1 MLVNLYQKDLLKQIR
16 KHSMATPG
24 YAALY
29 RVPGAQQS
37 GSQDKP
43 VDNVVGEDKAP
54 TMGLYSPGTP
64 MEVQSPGQPQ
74 RLFDPSRARYAAGGL
89 TGVFEEKEVSDDPGY
104 RAYEEGG
111 IVIPELQAAQ
121 DAGMPIDMIN
131 RDEDFD
137 NDAAEEMPDIDVVS
151 DEIEQAMKVDVDTS
165 MLSMD
170 DETILEQ
177 ALEDYPQLM
186 DIIPKMLMA
195 AQPNMV
201 GGVEEFTGEGEVEGP
216 GTGTSDSVPAML
228 SDGEFVITAKAV
240 KQIGVDKLRKM
251 MKKAE
256 DDYDKDMN
264 IQEEQ
269 QMEDAPSDVMSAAYG
284 GLLNNPYK

>member
-1 MLVNLYQKDLLKQIR
+1 
-16 KHSMATPG
+16 MATPG

-37 GSQDKP
+37 GSQDKL
-43 VDNVVGEDKAP
+43 VDNVVGEEKAP
-54 TMGLYSPGTP
+54 TMGLYSAATP

-74 RLFDPSRARYAAGGL
+74 RLFDSSRARYAAGGL
-89 TGVFEEKEVSDDPGY
+89 TGAFAEKEIADDPGY
-104 RAYEEGG
+104 RAYEDGG
-111 IVIPELQAAQ
+111 IVIPELQMAQ
-121 DAGMPIDMIN
+121 EAGMPIDMLAQ
-131 RDEDFD
+131 DEEVEEDFD
-137 NDAAEEMPDIDVVS
+137 NDMAEEMPDIDVVS
-151 DEIEQAMKVDVDTS
+151 DEIEQAMDVKIDSS
-165 MLSMD
+165 MLSSN
-170 DETILEQ
+170 DETILEK
-177 ALEDYPQLM
+177 AIEDYPELM
-186 DIIPKMLMA
+186 DIIPKILVA
-195 AQPNMV
+195 TQQPSMV
-201 GGVEEFTGEGEVEGP
+201 DGVEEFTGEGEVEGP

-264 IQEEQ
+264 VQEEQ
-269 QMEDAPSDVMSAAYG
+269 QMETGSREDIMSAAYG

>member
-1 MLVNLYQKDLLKQIR
+1 
-16 KHSMATPG
+16 MATPG

-37 GSQDKP
+37 GSRDKP
-43 VDNVVGEDKAP
+43 IDNVVGEDKAP

-89 TGVFEEKEVSDDPGY
+89 TGAFEEKEVSDDPGY

-284 GLLNNPYK
+284 GLLKNPYK

>member
-1 MLVNLYQKDLLKQIR
+1 
-16 KHSMATPG
+16 MATPG

-43 VDNVVGEDKAP
+43 VENVVGEDKAP

-74 RLFDPSRARYAAGGL
+74 RLFDPSRARYASGGL
-89 TGVFEEKEVSDDPGY
+89 SSALEEKILDDPGY

-111 IVIPELQAAQ
+111 IVIPELQGAQ
-121 DAGMPIDMIN
+121 DAGMPVDMLAQ
-131 RDEDFD
+131 DEVDMRKNEMEEMSD
-137 NDAAEEMPDIDVVS
+137 EEMPDMEVESEDILDDMEVN
-151 DEIEQAMKVDVDTS
+151 VDTS
-165 MLSMD
+165 MLTAK
-170 DETILEQ
+170 DEEV
-177 ALEDYPQLM
+177 LEDAIESFPELM
-186 DIIPKMLMA
+186 EIIPKMLVA
-195 AQPNMV
+195 TGSV
-201 GGVEEFTGEGEVEGP
+201 KEFTGEGEVEGP

-264 IQEEQ
+264 VQEEQ
-269 QMEDAPSDVMSAAYG
+269 QMEDAPSDIMSAAYG

>member
-1 MLVNLYQKDLLKQIR
+1 
-16 KHSMATPG
+16 MATPG

-43 VDNVVGEDKAP
+43 IDNVVGEDKAP

-111 IVIPELQAAQ
+111 IVIPELQNKQDSGMPVDILAQNEMPEQKDVMQ
-121 DAGMPIDMIN
+121 DAPDMQMENEDMIKDMEVN
-131 RDEDFD
+131 
-137 NDAAEEMPDIDVVS
+137 
-151 DEIEQAMKVDVDTS
+151 VDTS
-165 MLSMD
+165 MLTAE
-170 DETILEQ
+170 DEEV
-177 ALEDYPQLM
+177 LEDAIESFPELM
-186 DIIPKMLMA
+186 NIIPKMLVA
-195 AQPNMV
+195 TQPNMV
-201 GGVEEFTGEGEVEGP
+201 DGVKEFTGEGEVEGP

-269 QMEDAPSDVMSAAYG
+269 QMEDAPSDIMSAAYG

>member
-1 MLVNLYQKDLLKQIR
+1 LEKKKLLQWVYI
-16 KHSMATPG
+16 
-24 YAALY
+24 L
-29 RVPGAQQS
+29 QQ
-37 GSQDKP
+37 
-43 VDNVVGEDKAP
+43 
-54 TMGLYSPGTP
+54 L
-64 MEVQSPGQPQ
+64 QSPGQPQ

-89 TGVFEEKEVSDDPGY
+89 TGAFAEKEISDDPGY

-121 DAGMPIDMIN
+121 DAGMPVDLLSQEDEEPNQQDMVMP
-131 RDEDFD
+131 D
-137 NDAAEEMPDIDVVS
+137 NMMMMNEEMDMPEVD
-151 DEIEQAMKVDVDTS
+151 VDVDTS
-165 MLSMD
+165 MLSS
-170 DETILEQ
+170 DEEMILENAMQ
-177 ALEDYPQLM
+177 QFPELLN
-186 DIIPKMLMA
+186 IIPKMLLA
-195 AQPNMV
+195 TEQPNMV

-264 IQEEQ
+264 VQEEQ
-269 QMEDAPSDVMSAAYG
+269 QMEPGSREDIMSAAYG

>member
-37 GSQDKP
+37 GSRDKP

-264 IQEEQ
+264 VQEEQ
-269 QMEDAPSDVMSAAYG
+269 QMEDASSDIMSAAYG

>member
-1 MLVNLYQKDLLKQIR
+1 
-16 KHSMATPG
+16 MATPG

-43 VDNVVGEDKAP
+43 IDNVVGEDKAP

-64 MEVQSPGQPQ
+64 REVQGPGQPQ
-74 RLFDPSRARYAAGGL
+74 RLFDSSRARYAAGGL

-104 RAYEEGG
+104 RAYEDGG
-111 IVIPELQAAQ
+111 IVIPELQQAQ
-121 DAGMPIDMIN
+121 ETGMPIDMISG
-131 RDEDFD
+131 EDLESETSLED
-137 NDAAEEMPDIDVVS
+137 VENMGSPEEINTQLTASVS
-151 DEIEQAMKVDVDTS
+151 TS
-165 MLSMD
+165 MLTSKEELVL
-170 DETILEQ
+170 ET
-177 ALEDYPQLM
+177 ALEEFPELIN
-186 DIIPKMLMA
+186 IIPKMLMGTPTEEEEKEEDK
-195 AQPNMV
+195 PNIIN
-201 GGVEEFTGEGEVEGP
+201 GVEEFTGEGEVEGP

>member
-43 VDNVVGEDKAP
+43 IDNVVGEDKAP

-137 NDAAEEMPDIDVVS
+137 NDVAEEMPDIDVVS

-284 GLLNNPYK
+284 GLLKNPYK

>member
-1 MLVNLYQKDLLKQIR
+1 
-16 KHSMATPG
+16 MATPG
-24 YAALY
+24 YASLY

-54 TMGLYSPGTP
+54 TMGLYSAATP
-64 MEVQSPGQPQ
+64 REVQGPGQPQ

-89 TGVFEEKEVSDDPGY
+89 SSALEEKIVDDPGY

-111 IVIPELQAAQ
+111 IVLPELQGAQ
-121 DAGMPIDMIN
+121 ESGMPIDMISG
-131 RDEDFD
+131 EELE
-137 NDAAEEMPDIDVVS
+137 EEMGSLEDVEKMGMEEKIEPELSANVS
-151 DEIEQAMKVDVDTS
+151 TS
-165 MLSMD
+165 MLSSKEELVL
-170 DETILEQ
+170 ETAIEEFPELIN
-177 ALEDYPQLM
+177 
-186 DIIPKMLMA
+186 IIPKMLMSVSDSD
-195 AQPNMV
+195 NEST
-201 GGVEEFTGEGEVEGP
+201 EEFTGEGEVEGP
-216 GTGTSDSVPAML
+216 GTGTSDSIPAML

-264 IQEEQ
+264 VQEEQ
-269 QMEDAPSDVMSAAYG
+269 QMEDAPKDVMSAAYG
-284 GLLNNPYK
+284 GLMKNPYK

>member
-43 VDNVVGEDKAP
+43 IDNVVGEDKAP

>member
-43 VDNVVGEDKAP
+43 IDNVVGEDKAP

-269 QMEDAPSDVMSAAYG
+269 QMESAPSDVMSAAYG

>member
-37 GSQDKP
+37 GSRDKP
-43 VDNVVGEDKAP
+43 IDNVVGEDKAP

>member
-1 MLVNLYQKDLLKQIR
+1 
-16 KHSMATPG
+16 MATPG

-43 VDNVVGEDKAP
+43 IDNVVGEDKAP

-64 MEVQSPGQPQ
+64 REVQGPGQPQ
-74 RLFDPSRARYAAGGL
+74 RLFDSSRARYAGGGL
-89 TGVFEEKEVSDDPGY
+89 TGAFEEKEVSDDPGY
-104 RAYEEGG
+104 RAYEDGG
-111 IVIPELQAAQ
+111 IVIPELQSAQ
-121 DAGMPIDMIN
+121 DEGMPFDMLAQ
-131 RDEDFD
+131 DEEPGQQDMVMPD
-137 NDAAEEMPDIDVVS
+137 NMMMMNEEMDMPEVD
-151 DEIEQAMKVDVDTS
+151 VDVDTS
-165 MLSMD
+165 MLSS
-170 DETILEQ
+170 DEEMILENAMQ
-177 ALEDYPQLM
+177 QFPELLN
-186 DIIPKMLMA
+186 IIPKMLVA
-195 AQPNMV
+195 TQPNMV

-264 IQEEQ
+264 VQEEQ
-269 QMEDAPSDVMSAAYG
+269 QMQPGSREDIMSAANG
-284 GLLNNPYK
+284 GLLSKF

>member
-43 VDNVVGEDKAP
+43 IDNVVGEDKAP

-89 TGVFEEKEVSDDPGY
+89 TGAFAEKEVSDDPGY

-137 NDAAEEMPDIDVVS
+137 NDVAEEMPDIDVVS

>member
-1 MLVNLYQKDLLKQIR
+1 
-16 KHSMATPG
+16 MATPG

-37 GSQDKP
+37 GSQDKL

-54 TMGLYSPGTP
+54 TMGLYSAATP
-64 MEVQSPGQPQ
+64 REVQGPGQPQ

-89 TGVFEEKEVSDDPGY
+89 SSALDEKIVDDPGY
-104 RAYEEGG
+104 RAYEDGG
-111 IVIPELQAAQ
+111 IVIPELQSAQ
-121 DAGMPIDMIN
+121 DAGMPVDLLEQENEEPSQQDMVMP
-131 RDEDFD
+131 D
-137 NDAAEEMPDIDVVS
+137 NMMMMNEEMDMPEID
-151 DEIEQAMKVDVDTS
+151 VDVDTS
-165 MLSMD
+165 MLSS
-170 DETILEQ
+170 DEENILENAMQ
-177 ALEDYPQLM
+177 QFPELLN
-186 DIIPKMLMA
+186 IIPKMLVA
-195 AQPNMV
+195 TGETQ
-201 GGVEEFTGEGEVEGP
+201 EFTGEGEVEGP

-251 MKKAE
+251 MRKAE

-264 IQEEQ
+264 VQEEQ
-269 QMEDAPSDVMSAAYG
+269 QMEDAPSDIMSAAYG

>member
-43 VDNVVGEDKAP
+43 IDNVVGEDKAP

-137 NDAAEEMPDIDVVS
+137 NDVAEEMPDIDVVS

>member
-1 MLVNLYQKDLLKQIR
+1 
-16 KHSMATPG
+16 MATPG

-43 VDNVVGEDKAP
+43 IDNVVGEDKAP

-64 MEVQSPGQPQ
+64 REVQGPGQPQ
-74 RLFDPSRARYAAGGL
+74 RLFDSSRARYAAGGL

-104 RAYEEGG
+104 RAYEDGG
-111 IVIPELQAAQ
+111 IVIPELQSAQ
-121 DAGMPIDMIN
+121 DAGMPVDMLAQ
-131 RDEDFD
+131 DEEPGQQDMVMPD
-137 NDAAEEMPDIDVVS
+137 NMMMMNEEMDMPEVD
-151 DEIEQAMKVDVDTS
+151 VDVDTS
-165 MLSMD
+165 MLSS
-170 DETILEQ
+170 DEEMILENAMQ
-177 ALEDYPQLM
+177 QFPELLN
-186 DIIPKMLMA
+186 IIPKMLVA
-195 AQPNMV
+195 TQPNMV

-264 IQEEQ
+264 VQEEQ
-269 QMEDAPSDVMSAAYG
+269 QMQPGSREDIMSAANG
-284 GLLNNPYK
+284 GLLSKF